1 MKKILLQLG
10 QSLLMVTFFVFTAAA
25 QSKNQQQIDLS
36 GIWAFQIDSLD
47 KGATEKWYNQKLSEQ
62 VKLPG
67 SMTTNG
73 KGNEIGVNTSWTGQ
87 IIDQSWFK
95 KDEYKKYRQPGNI
108 KIPFWLQPEKYYKG
122 AAWYQKTINIP
133 TSWNSKFIQLFIERS
148 HWETT
153 VWLDDVQIGMENS
166 LGTAQLF
173 DIGNKLKA
181 GKHRLTIRIDNRIKT
196 FNVGDNAHSVSDHTQ
211 TNWNGMIGELSLR
224 ARSKVFI
231 SDVQLYPDL
240 TKKQVLV
247 KARLTNTTG
256 SPAEVSLNL
265 SAAMERPGAK
275 KGKSL
280 TKKLML
286 SEKEE
291 TIELVYPMGDH
302 PLLWSEFQPNLYK
315 MQVSLD
321 QQKVGET
328 DRKNISFGMREFK
341 AKGTQFAVNG
351 KLSFLRGALDCA
363 SFPKTGYPPTDVTS
377 WTKIFTTVK
386 AHGLNHVR
394 FHSWCPPEA
403 AFTAADRLGL
413 FLQVECAAW
422 ANDSNGA
429 LIGDGLP
436 LDKYIYEESEKI
448 VSAYGNHPSF
458 VMMTYGNEP
467 SGKGMVKYLVD
478 FVNYWK
484 AKDSRRMYTT
494 AAGWPQN
501 EASDFNNMP
510 EPRIQGW
517 GQGLNSIINGEAPR
531 SDYDFTNIISKWK
544 QPTVSHEIGQWCVY
558 PNFKEIKKYD
568 GILKA
573 KNFEIFRDK
582 LQENGLEML
591 ADSFFMASGKLQ
603 SLCYKADIEAALRTP
618 GFAGFQL
625 LGLSDFPGQGTAL
638 VGVLDA
644 FWEPKP
650 YISAAEYAQFCAPV
664 VLLARLPKMVY
675 TTNEELIVPIEI
687 ANFSDAPIK
696 DVATW
701 SIESENGT
709 RMFSGSLKNEVI
721 PTGNAIK
728 LGTIR
733 QSLGSVKKAQRM
745 ILKATIGS
753 RTNTWDLFI
762 YPTKLPEISEEIM
775 LSQTLNAQAIATL
788 NQGGKVLLSLKKGS
802 VKPEMGGDIKSGFS
816 TIFWNTAWT
825 SGQAPTTMGI
835 LCDPKHPA
843 LAEFP
848 SQYHSNWQWWDAMT
862 HSSVIKLNVVAK
874 DLKPIVRVIDDWVTA
889 RPLGLVFECKVGK
902 GKLLVSAI
910 DLLTDQDKRPEARQL
925 RYSLEKYMTGAQF
938 NPGNTV
944 DLEKIRQ
951 LYKDVE

>member
-10 QSLLMVTFFVFTAAA
+10 QSLLIVAFFVLTATG
-25 QSKNQQQIDLS
+25 QSKNQEQINLS

-47 KGATEKWYNQKLSEQ
+47 KGVTGKWYNQKLTEQ

-122 AAWYQKTINIP
+122 AAWYQKTIHIP
-133 TSWNSKFIQLFIERS
+133 HSWKNKFIQLFIERS

-153 VWLDDVQIGMENS
+153 VWLDDVQIGVENS

-173 DIGNKLKA
+173 DIGSKLQP

-196 FNVGDNAHSVSDHTQ
+196 VNMGDNAHSVSDHTQ

-224 ARSKVFI
+224 ARPKVFI
-231 SDVQLYPDL
+231 SDVQLYPDII
-240 TKKQVLV
+240 KKQVLV

-256 SPAEVSLNL
+256 NPAEVSLDL
-265 SAAMERPGAK
+265 SAAIERPGSM

-280 TKKLML
+280 TKKLVL

-291 TIELVYPMGDH
+291 TIEAVYPMGEN
-302 PLLWSEFQPNLYK
+302 PLLWNEFQPNLYK

-321 QQKVGET
+321 QQNRET
-328 DRKNISFGMREFK
+328 DRKSISFGMREFK
-341 AKGTQFAVNG
+341 AKGTQFTING

-363 SFPKTGYPPTDVTS
+363 SFPKTGYPPTDVAS

-429 LIGDGLP
+429 LIGDGMP
-436 LDKYIYEESEKI
+436 LDKYIYEESEKM
-448 VSAYGNHPSF
+448 VKAYGNHPSF

-467 SGKGMVKYLVD
+467 SGKGMVKFLVD

-501 EASDFNNMP
+501 EVSDFNNMP

-517 GQGLNSIINGEAPR
+517 GQGLNSIINGQAPR

-558 PNFKEIKKYD
+558 PDFKEIKKYD

-664 VLLARLPKMVY
+664 VLLAKLPKMVY
-675 TTNEELIVPIEI
+675 INNEELIVPIEI
-687 ANFSDAPIK
+687 ANFGDAPIK
-696 DVATW
+696 DIATW
-701 SIESENGT
+701 SIESEDGI
-709 RMFSGSLKNEVI
+709 RMFNGSLKNDII
-721 PTGNAIK
+721 PNGNAIN

-733 QSLGSVKKAQRM
+733 QSLGSIKKAQRV

-762 YPTKLPEISEEIM
+762 YPEKLPEISEGIM
-775 LSQTLNAQAIATL
+775 LSQTLNAQAIETL

-862 HSSVIKLNVVAK
+862 HSSVIKLNAVAK

-889 RPLGLVFECKVGK
+889 RPLGLVFECNVGK

-925 RYSLEKYMTGAQF
+925 RYSLEKYMGGTQF

-944 DLEKIRQ
+944 DIEKIRQ
-951 LYKDVE
+951 LYNEVE